1 MNSKTADSV
10 LTFPPLNEQMDL
22 IRLGAEEI
30 ISEEELVRKLERSA
44 KLGKPLIIK
53 EGFDP
58 TAPDLHLGHAVQL
71 RKLKHFQDLGHQVVF
86 LIGDFTGRVGDPTGR
101 SKTRPPMTAADVE
114 RNAQTYREQVFKILD
129 PARTQVR
136 LNSEW
141 LAALTPYDLIALTS
155 HYTVARMLERD
166 DFSKRF
172 KTNQPIS
179 ILEFMYPLLQG
190 YDSVAL
196 RADVELGGTDQKFN
210 LLLGRTLQEHYGIE
224 PQVCLMMPLL
234 AGTDGVEKMSK
245 SLNNYI
251 GINETPQ
258 NIFGKTLSIPD
269 DMIVPYFVLTSGMLP
284 REIDEIRRGIDS
296 GHVNPRDPKRALARR
311 LVELYHGAA
320 AAAHAE
326 AEFDRLFVKKDIPD
340 EIADFAITDDGEL
353 LLAKLIVDS
362 GGAKTNS
369 EAKRLIEAGGV
380 QLDQHK
386 VADPLQKVRITTPVI
401 LKVGKRF
408 FVRLVPRC

>member
-1 MNSKTADSV
+1 
-10 LTFPPLNEQMDL
+10 MDL

-30 ISEEELVRKLERSA
+30 ISEEELARKLERSLKSA
-44 KLGKPLIIK
+44 KPLIIK

-58 TAPDLHLGHAVQL
+58 TAPDLHIGHAVQL

-101 SKTRPPMTAADVE
+101 SKTRPPMTAEDVE
-114 RNAQTYREQVFKILD
+114 RNAVTYREQVFKILD
-129 PARTQVR
+129 PLKTQVR
-136 LNSEW
+136 FNSEW
-141 LAALTPYDLIALTS
+141 LGTLTPYDLISLTS

-166 DFSKRF
+166 DFTKRF
-172 KTNQPIS
+172 KANQPIS

-196 RADVELGGTDQKFN
+196 RSDVELGGTDQKFN

-234 AGTDGVEKMSK
+234 PGTDGVEKMSK

-258 NIFGKTLSIPD
+258 NIYGKTLSIPD
-269 DMIVPYFVLTSGMLP
+269 NMIIAYYTLASGLLP
-284 REIDEIRRGIDS
+284 REIREIQVGMES
-296 GHVNPRDPKRALARR
+296 GRVNPRDPKRRLARR
-311 LVELYHGAA
+311 LVELYHSTTAA
-320 AAAHAE
+320 MTAE
-326 AEFDRLFVKKDIPD
+326 EEFDRLFVKKDIPD
-340 EIADFAITDDGEL
+340 EISDFTVAADDDL

-386 VADPLQKVRITTPVI
+386 VSDPLQKIQLTSPVI

-408 FVRLVPRC
+408 FVRLIPKA